1 MAVIVRNVPAAQDPP
16 PAPRKADGRPYRYE
30 MIHADGAL
38 RGYADEPAQ
47 LVGMLIPGYGEMGEG
62 AERAAARLRLALD
75 AQARLQA
82 RLAVGRLGECDES
95 ERAVLL
101 GGRHEP
107 PAPEEWTAPVPLVL
121 VTSFYRPEGT
131 LPRPSGPQELQV
143 WLDPADD
150 WTLLTS
156 LHRAGVITVGAR

>member
-107 PAPEEWTAPVPLVL
+107 PAPR
-121 VTSFYRPEGT
+121 SGRRPC
-131 LPRPSGPQELQV
+131 RSS
-143 WLDPADD
+143 W
-150 WTLLTS
+150 
-156 LHRAGVITVGAR
+156 